1 MSFGRKREVRRFSNA
16 SNRVNHDPPGAAQ
29 DSVAPPRNMVQN
41 RPTVGIAAPTSR
53 LLGKTRMSIW
63 GAAVAAII
71 VVVIAIAVLWV
82 LFWWLYRRATTE
94 SAFVR
99 TGMGGQ
105 KVVMKGGALV
115 IPVLHEIVEVSM
127 NTSRLEVS
135 RKEADS
141 LIARDRMRVDVTAE
155 FYVRVQATPE
165 AVGVAARTLGSR
177 TTRPESLKELLE
189 GKFVDALR
197 TTAAEMSLEEL
208 HEHRGDFIRKVKAAV
223 AEDLLKN
230 GLELESASLTAL
242 DQTKRDF
249 FNPNNAF
256 DAEGLTKL
264 TNEIEDR
271 RRKRNAIE
279 QDSEVAIQTKNLEAE
294 RRKLEIG
301 REEEYARLE
310 QAREIAIRRAAQAAE
325 IAAEEA
331 GKKRQ
336 SQDAAIAAQR
346 EIDLARLAAE
356 QAVEQRRVQ
365 KAREVEDA
373 EIERQKVI
381 EAARVRQQQE
391 LELAEQKRDIAVAEH
406 SQAQSEALSAAA
418 KAKAASVEAEEAVF
432 TARDVLRAER
442 TKRIELIE
450 ARKAAEKAALTAVV
464 AAESDRQEAAERA
477 EADKIRTVSETGRTR
492 AVAEAEADAEMTR
505 ARAAEIRYAIEA
517 AAQQAM
523 HDADK
528 TLSRELIDMKVK
540 LAVIEKLQ
548 DIIRE
553 SVRPLER
560 IEGIKI
566 VQVDGL
572 GGRAAGDA
580 ASASPGTANVADQ
593 VVSSAL
599 RYRTQ
604 APIIDALLKEV
615 GLSAS
620 EAAGIGGALAKQFG
634 PEKGEK

>member
-1 MSFGRKREVRRFSNA
+1 
-16 SNRVNHDPPGAAQ
+16 
-29 DSVAPPRNMVQN
+29 
-41 RPTVGIAAPTSR
+41 
-53 LLGKTRMSIW
+53 MSIW
-63 GAAVAAII
+63 GAAITAII
-71 VVVIAIAVLWV
+71 VLAIVVVVLWL
-82 LFWWLYRRATTE
+82 LFWWLYHRATTE
-94 SAFVR
+94 LAFVR

-105 KVVMKGGALV
+105 KVVMRGGALV
-115 IPVLHEIVEVSM
+115 IPVLHEVVAVSM

-165 AVGVAARTLGSR
+165 AVAVAARTLGTR

-197 TTAAEMSLEEL
+197 TTAAEMTLEEL
-208 HEHRGDFIRKVKAAV
+208 HEHRGDFIRNVKAAV

-271 RRKRNAIE
+271 RRKRNVIE
-279 QDSEVAIQTKNLEAE
+279 QDSDVAIQTKNLEAE
-294 RRKLEIG
+294 RLKLDIG

-325 IAAEEA
+325 VAAEEA
-331 GKKRQ
+331 RKKRE
-336 SQDAAIAAQR
+336 SEDALIAAQR
-346 EIDLARLAAE
+346 EIDLARIVAE
-356 QAVEQRRVQ
+356 QVIEQRRIQ
-365 KAREVEDA
+365 KSREVEESD
-373 EIERQKVI
+373 IERQRAL
-381 EAARVRQQQE
+381 EAARIAQQQA
-391 LELAEQKRDIAVAEH
+391 LELAEQTRDIAVSEH
-406 SQAQSEALSAAA
+406 SQAQSEAVASAA
-418 KAKAASVEAEEAVF
+418 KAKASAVEAEEDLF
-432 TARDVLRAER
+432 TVREVSRAER

-450 ARKAAEKAALTAVV
+450 ARKLAEKSALAAVV
-464 AAESDRQEAAERA
+464 AAETDRQEAAERA
-477 EADKIRTVSETGRTR
+477 QADRIRTESETARTR
-492 AVAEAEADAEMTR
+492 ALADADSAAETVR

-523 HDADK
+523 HEADK
-528 TLSRELIDMKVK
+528 ALSRDLIDMKVK

-553 SVRPLER
+553 SVKPLER

-566 VQVDGL
+566 VQIGGL
-572 GGRAAGDA
+572 GARGGADGAAGE
-580 ASASPGTANVADQ
+580 PGAVNLADQ
-593 VVSSAL
+593 VVTSAL
-599 RYRTQ
+599 RYRSH

-615 GLSAS
+615 GLSAT
-620 EAAGIGGALAKQFG
+620 EARELSDTLAKQFER
-634 PEKGEK
+634 PRPGEENR